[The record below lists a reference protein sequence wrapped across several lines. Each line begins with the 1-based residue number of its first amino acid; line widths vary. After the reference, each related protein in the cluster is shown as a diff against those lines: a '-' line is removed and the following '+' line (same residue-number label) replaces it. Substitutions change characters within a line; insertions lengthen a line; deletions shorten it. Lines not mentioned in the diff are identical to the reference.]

1 MARLITKFKYMKSGT
16 AKKSGGYAR
25 YIATREG
32 VEKLDDSRKKASAT
46 DKQKQLIQK
55 LLQDF
60 PDSKDTHEY
69 QDYMKNRTI
78 GNASEFISRVIE
90 DNNSEISGREGYAK
104 YIALRPRAE
113 RVGSHGL
120 FTDDGVEVN
129 LSQVAD
135 EMNRHKGN
143 IWTIIISLHRED
155 AERLGFNTGERW
167 RTMLRTQTANLSENF
182 KIPMKNLRWYAA
194 FHNESHHPHVH
205 MMVYSA
211 NEKEGYLSKQG
222 IENLRSVF
230 AKDIFMQDLYCIY
243 EKQTEYRDK
252 IRSDGKKIISDI
264 VSEIN
269 AESTVNPHI
278 QTLLIQLAKR
288 LSRTTG
294 KKVYGYLKPEVK
306 SIVDMILTELS
317 KDEWIQKLYDLW
329 YQQKENALKI
339 YTEAMPQRIPLVSNN
354 EFKSI
359 KNAIIQEALKIRK
372 GDKSPKNSD
381 ENGEKR
387 VEVEEDIPLPMPPE
401 YDVPTPPPEYSGEKK
416 TWWTEQYKKARSY
429 LYGDKEHESDF
440 EKAMEL
446 LKSESENGN
455 GFAAYDLGKMYL
467 SRLGCE
473 KDEVKSWEMFEKA
486 YQLFIEEEPKE
497 KNPSYLQYRIGK
509 LYAFGHGI
517 EQDHAKAAE
526 WYRKAVEKQNSFAA
540 YALAGLYSRGQG
552 VKKSDEKAFELYT
565 ISATDIKKPNAY
577 AQYELGKMYRD
588 GIGTSVDEK
597 KSKDWFKKSYQ
608 GFLKI
613 EQDMADDK
621 LYYRLGQMNFK
632 GIGTEIDLQKAK
644 EYFEKAVKLGNDN
657 AMFSLGKMY
666 FYGNG
671 VEEDF
676 KKALEYLKK
685 SADNGNV
692 YAQKFLENM
701 DRNRNY
707 YATMG
712 ALSLLKYLGKTLQ
725 DKIDDNKIVD
735 DSRVDRKLYR
745 KIQDKK
751 QAHGLKQ

>member
-1 MARLITKFKYMKSGT
+1 MARLVTKFGYMKSGT
-16 AKKSGGYAR
+16 KKKSGSYAR

-32 VEKLDDSRKKASAT
+32 VEKLDNSVKKIPAT
-46 DKQKQLIQK
+46 DRQKQLVQK

-69 QDYMKNRTI
+69 QDYMKNQTI

-90 DNNSEISGREGYAK
+90 DNNSEIAGREGYAK

-129 LSQVAD
+129 LQQVTD

-205 MMVYSA
+205 MMVYSS
-211 NEKEGYLSKQG
+211 NENEGYLSKQG
-222 IENLRSVF
+222 IENLRSAF

-252 IRSDGKKIISDI
+252 IRSDGKKIIEDI

-269 AESTVNPHI
+269 AENTANPQI
-278 QTLLIQLAKR
+278 QMLLIQLAER

-317 KDEWIQKLYDLW
+317 KDERIQKLYDLW
-329 YQQKENALKI
+329 CQQKENALKI

-354 EFKSI
+354 EFKPM
-359 KNAIIQEALKIRK
+359 KNAIIQEALKISQT
-372 GDKSPKNSD
+372 DKPPKNADS
-381 ENGEKR
+381 N
-387 VEVEEDIPLPMPPE
+387 EVKEDIPLPIPPE
-401 YDVPTPPPEYSGEKK
+401 YDEPTPPPEYFGGEK
-416 TWWTEQYKKARSY
+416 TWWTEHYKKARVY
-429 LYGDKEHESDF
+429 LYGDKEHERDF

-446 LKSESENGN
+446 LKSESENG
-455 GFAAYDLGKMYL
+455 FAVYDLGKMYL
-467 SRLGCE
+467 SGLGCE
-473 KDEVKSWEMFEKA
+473 KDELKAWKMFEKA
-486 YQLFIEEEPKE
+486 YRLFIERESKE

-509 LYAFGHGI
+509 LYALGHGV
-517 EQDHAKAAE
+517 EQDYSKAAE
-526 WYRKAVEKQNSFAA
+526 WYQKAVDKQNPFAA
-540 YALAGLYSRGQG
+540 YALAGLYDRGQG
-552 VKKSDEKAFELYT
+552 VQQNDTKAFELYT
-565 ISATDIKKPNAY
+565 VAASDPKKPNAY
-577 AQYELGKMYRD
+577 AQYELGKMCRD
-588 GIGTSVDEK
+588 GIGTVIDEE
-597 KSKDWFKKSYQ
+597 KSKDWFKKAYQ
-608 GFLKI
+608 GFLEI
-613 EQDMADDK
+613 EKDMADDK
-621 LYYRLGQMNFK
+621 LYYRIGQMNFK
-632 GIGTEIDLQKAK
+632 GIGTEIDLHKAK
-644 EYFEKAVKLGNDN
+644 EYFEKATKLGNDN

-666 FYGNG
+666 FYGKG

-676 KKALEYLKK
+676 KKAVEYLKN
-685 SADNGNV
+685 SAANGNI

-701 DRNRNY
+701 ERNRNH
-707 YATMG
+707 YAATG
-712 ALSLLKYLGKTLQ
+712 TLSLLKYVGKILQ
-725 DKIDDNKIVD
+725 DRIDENKIIS

>member
-1 MARLITKFKYMKSGT
+1 MARLVTKFGYMKSGT
-16 AKKSGGYAR
+16 KKKSGGYAK

-32 VEKLDDSRKKASAT
+32 VEKLDDSVKKIPAT
-46 DKQKQLIQK
+46 DRQKQLVQK

-69 QDYMKNRTI
+69 QDYMKNQTI
-78 GNASEFISRVIE
+78 GNASDFISRVIE
-90 DNNSEISGREGYAK
+90 DNNSEIAGREGYAK

-120 FTDDGVEVN
+120 FTDEGVEVN
-129 LSQVAD
+129 LQQVTD

-205 MMVYSA
+205 MMVYSS
-211 NEKEGYLSKQG
+211 NENEGYLSKQG
-222 IENLRSVF
+222 IENLRSAF

-252 IRSDGKKIISDI
+252 IRGDGKKIIGDI

-269 AESTVNPHI
+269 TENTANPQI
-278 QTLLIQLAKR
+278 QELLLQLAER

-317 KDEWIQKLYDLW
+317 KDERIQKLYDLW

-339 YTEAMPQRIPLVSNN
+339 YTEAMPQRIPLVLNN
-354 EFKSI
+354 EFKPM
-359 KNAIIQEALKIRK
+359 KNAIIQEALKIFK
-372 GDKSPKNSD
+372 ADKPPANAD
-381 ENGEKR
+381 EDGEKIG
-387 VEVEEDIPLPMPPE
+387 ETEEDMPLPMPPE
-401 YDVPTPPPEYSGEKK
+401 YDVPTPPPEYFGREK

-429 LYGDKEHESDF
+429 LYGDKEHEPDF

-446 LKSESENGN
+446 LKSESENDN
-455 GFAAYDLGKMYL
+455 GFAVYDLGKMYL
-467 SRLGCE
+467 SGLGCE
-473 KDEVKSWEMFEKA
+473 KDEVKAQEMFEKA
-486 YQLFIEEEPKE
+486 YRLFIEREPKE

-509 LYAFGHGI
+509 LYALGYGV
-517 EQDHAKAAE
+517 EQDYSKAAE
-526 WYRKAVEKQNSFAA
+526 WYQKAVDKQNPFAA
-540 YALAGLYSRGQG
+540 YALAGLYDRGQG
-552 VKKSDEKAFELYT
+552 VQQNDTKAFELYT
-565 ISATDIKKPNAY
+565 IAASDSKKPNAY
-577 AQYELGKMYRD
+577 AQYELGKMCRD
-588 GIGTSVDEK
+588 GIGTVVDEE
-597 KSKDWFKKSYQ
+597 KSKDWFKKAYQ
-608 GFLKI
+608 GFLEI
-613 EQDMADDK
+613 EKDMADDK
-621 LYYRLGQMNFK
+621 LYYRIGQMNFK
-632 GIGTEIDLQKAK
+632 GIGTEIDLKKAK
-644 EYFEKAVKLGNDN
+644 EYFEKAVRLGNDS

-676 KKALEYLKK
+676 KKAVEYLKN
-685 SADNGNV
+685 SAANGNI

-701 DRNRNY
+701 ERNRNY
-707 YATMG
+707 HATTG
-712 ALSLLKYLGKTLQ
+712 TLRLLKYLGKILQ
-725 DKIDDNKIVD
+725 DRIDENKIVS